1 MAARRD
7 GASPDRVLADLWAAG
22 EGEPAALGRVTL
34 TGADPVLPSSF
45 KVGTVAQAT
54 IAAAGLAAAEVW
66 RLRTGREQTVA
77 VDMRHAAIEFRSE
90 RYMRLD
96 GRPPGPAWDKIA
108 GVYATGDGRKVRLHT
123 NFPHH
128 RDGILKLLGCAY
140 DREAVQR
147 ALLQLAGRAVRDGR
161 GRGRAGG
168 HHAALAGGMGGA
180 RPGPGGRGAAA
191 HRDRQDRRGAAGPA
205 AAGPRNARCRRC
217 ACSTSRASSRG
228 RCAGARWRRTART

>member
-1 MAARRD
+1 MGMRRD
-7 GASPDRVLADLWAAG
+7 GASPDRVLANLWAVGGG
-22 EGEPAALGRVTL
+22 EEAALGRVAL

-77 VDMRHAAIEFRSE
+77 VDMRHAAMEFRSE

-128 RDGILKLLGCAY
+128 RDGILRLLGCAY

-147 ALLQLAGRAVRDGR
+147 ALLSWQAE
-161 GRGRAGG
+161 
-168 HHAALAGGMGGA
+168 
-180 RPGPGGRGAAA
+180 PFETAAA
-191 HRDRQDRRGAAGPA
+191 EAGLVATMLRSPAEWAAHCQGQAVAGLPLIEIDRIGEAP
-205 AAGPRNARCRRC
+205 P
-217 ACSTSRASSRG
+217 G
-228 RCAGARWRRTART
+228 RLPPDPERPLSE